1 MEIQNLKNEV
11 ACLDVLV
18 ANSFI
23 TSDTKCLPFQR
34 NDQDNNDL
42 MGEESEIY
50 NGRDHE
56 NNREVDENNGQDIEP
71 DIPLVN
77 SEELIITNIMTISQ
91 NNDQDNNANASEG
104 SENTNGQN
112 QENDDQVHERN
123 VPLTK
128 FEESVETNTND
139 LVIQMKDQENNDSN
153 VNSELKL

>member
-1 MEIQNLKNEV
+1 MQYIRSRLAIKI
-11 ACLDVLV
+11 
-18 ANSFI
+18 NSVI

-77 SEELIITNIMTISQ
+77 SEELIMTNMSSQIISLSQ
-91 NNDQDNNANASEG
+91 INDQDNKANTSEG
-104 SENTNGQN
+104 SENTNDQN
-112 QENDDQVHERN
+112 QENDDQDFELN
-123 VPLTK
+123 VPSTK